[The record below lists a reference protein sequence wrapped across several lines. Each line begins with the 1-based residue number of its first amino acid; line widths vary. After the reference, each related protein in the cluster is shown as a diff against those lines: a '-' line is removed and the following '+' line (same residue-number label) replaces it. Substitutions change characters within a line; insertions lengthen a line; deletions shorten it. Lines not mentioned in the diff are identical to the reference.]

1 MVKSF
6 DSRPTEI
13 LWRQVWGL
21 AVLLAAIMLNW
32 MAYSFYQPQI
42 LQKLKFGEL
51 AAWLGII
58 QGLLATVIEPFVGR
72 FSDRIQQRWGN
83 RLPQISVGVI
93 LAGLIFVMISLL
105 VEQNLQGSI
114 RWLVPVLMILWAI
127 AIMIFRGPA
136 IALLTQFAPLTE
148 LPQANAALVFVFGLI
163 GAIGPFLNKF
173 MHSIGASITFLLG
186 AIALV
191 MGAYILRSLTPPYVL
206 TQYSLNEDLSPTAP
220 SLLLFLIFVIGL
232 GAGLEVNLLMS
243 MFPQVLQTQLPGL
256 RLEFITSGIL
266 LVSAM
271 SSVILGEL
279 TAQIGVNKVMLLG
292 LGSMT
297 GLMGLALLNDI
308 DNLVVGYILGFGI
321 SFGLIFVSM
330 IPFYLGKVSLQQAG
344 LATGLYFGGS
354 AGATAIVAILIKQA
368 FFTSLIAFLLSE
380 VAFFVVA
387 GSLVILK
394 KIPLS

>member
-21 AVLLAAIMLNW
+21 AVLLAAIMLSW

-58 QGLLATVIEPFVGR
+58 QGLIATVIEPFVGQ

-83 RLPQISVGVI
+83 RLPMISVGVI

-114 RWLVPVLMILWAI
+114 RWLVPALMILWAI

-206 TQYSLNEDLSPTAP
+206 TQYSLNEDLSPNAP

-354 AGATAIVAILIKQA
+354 AGATAIVAILVKQA

-394 KIPLS
+394 KIQLN

>member
-21 AVLLAAIMLNW
+21 AVLLAAIMLSW

-51 AAWLGII
+51 AAWLWII
-58 QGLLATVIEPFVGR
+58 QGLLATVIEPFVGQ

-83 RLPQISVGVI
+83 RLPLISVGVI

-105 VEQNLQGSI
+105 VEQNLQGST
-114 RWLVPVLMILWAI
+114 RWLVPVLMTVWVI
-127 AIMIFRGPA
+127 AMMIVRGPA

-163 GAIGPFLNKF
+163 GAIGPFFNKF

-206 TQYSLNEDLSPTAP
+206 TQYPLNDDLSPTAP

-321 SFGLIFVSM
+321 SFGLIFVSI
-330 IPFYLGKVSLQQAG
+330 IPFCLGKVSLQQAG

-354 AGATAIVAILIKQA
+354 AGATAIVAILIKQE

-387 GSLVILK
+387 GSVVIIK
-394 KIPLS
+394 KIQLS